1 SNASDDEMEW
11 EDMVPDNGPGD
22 VVIEFP
28 DADSIPGPSS
38 GTGGGA
44 AKGKGTGR
52 KLDEAEKA
60 RINAERQTRL
70 ACHKVHTVALLV
82 NAQIR
87 NRWLNDQLLHA
98 RLMSLTPLSLQNH
111 FDMITKRNQPDK
123 GLRGRQ
129 FEAAMHRLTDWWYHN
144 FDVEDGPN
152 MHIRSRTFAEVQQE
166 LRAKGALPDPNAK
179 PDPKEKGKAKR
190 IPQDESE
197 DDDDKGEIIRSS
209 KSLMKHALMMRGSRD
224 TSAQL
229 FCALCRAL
237 GIPTR
242 LVVSLQA
249 VPWKT
254 TVGKPPAPSKKKK
267 EADSKG
273 KAKEVPPTEEPE
285 PSDDDDDMEEIVAP
299 PSLPDPTPHLASPP
313 KGKIKGKGKFPGQGA
328 TLNGN
333 PRPKSPPA
341 IHLRKS
347 KSSWGA
353 GRRLGESRSANNPPQ
368 GGWPPVF
375 WCEVFSRPDGRWI
388 SVDPLR
394 NLVNRKKLFE
404 PPPNDRNNRMLYVIG
419 FEE

>member
-1 SNASDDEMEW
+1 MSASNASDDEMEW

-28 DADSIPGPSS
+28 DADGIPGPSS

-52 KLDEAEKA
+52 KLDDAYVVSM
-60 RINAERQTRL
+60 NM
-70 ACHKVHTVALLV
+70 
-82 NAQIR
+82 
-87 NRWLNDQLLHA
+87 A

-166 LRAKGALPDPNAK
+166 LRSKGALQDPKAK
-179 PDPKEKGKAKR
+179 PDPKGKGKAKQ
-190 IPQDESE
+190 IPQDDSE
-197 DDDDKGEIIRSS
+197 DDEDKGEIIRSS
-209 KSLMKHALMMRGSRD
+209 KSLMKHALMMGGSRD

-267 EADSKG
+267 EADLKG
-273 KAKEVPPTEEPE
+273 KAKEVPPAEEPE
-285 PSDDDDDMEEIVAP
+285 PSDDDDDDMEEIVAP
-299 PSLPDPTPHLASPP
+299 PSIPDPPPQQSSPT
-313 KGKIKGKGKFPGQGA
+313 KGKIKGKGKFSGQGA

-388 SVDPLR
+388 PVDPLR

-404 PPPNDRNNRMLYVIG
+404 PPPNDRNNRMLYVLG